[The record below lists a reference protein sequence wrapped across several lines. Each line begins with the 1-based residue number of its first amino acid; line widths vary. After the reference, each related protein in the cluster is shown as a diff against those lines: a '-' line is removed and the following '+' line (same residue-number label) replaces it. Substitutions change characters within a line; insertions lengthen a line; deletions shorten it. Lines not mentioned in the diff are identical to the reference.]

1 MFCPKCGAQLPD
13 DSVFCMKCGANV
25 GLVSNQKQAA
35 PGSGSSVI
43 APSGATTLKCPSCG
57 APISPN
63 FGEMLITCQYC
74 GSSVS
79 LGNEGWKSI
88 NKHTM
93 LPLKISS
100 QDDILKQV
108 HDLMDK
114 GFLHRHLQET
124 STLEETNLAL
134 VPYWLIPVSART
146 SIVAV
151 DMVAEGAT
159 IATTAALAGI
169 MGGAIG
175 GGGRRGFGGGGGL
188 VTGVMLGTM
197 MGGGGFGGGQG
208 NSRAYQLD
216 NDYNF
221 PIVGLKALTDY
232 QPKDYQF
239 TLTDRVLFDESK
251 VKGIKVLNGD
261 VGEDV
266 AKMQAKTL
274 VDQLQAQ
281 KAHAAHHMVQQIN
294 TMSDVGESELLHAP
308 VWFVRYQHKNGKIV
322 LVIDGYSGGVINSI
336 GLGGV

>member
-13 DSVFCMKCGANV
+13 DAVFCYKCGAKM
-25 GLVSNQKQAA
+25 GQAVA
-35 PGSGSSVI
+35 QQPAKAGQDVI
-43 APSGATTLKCPSCG
+43 APSGATSLKCPSCG
-57 APISPN
+57 APISPK
-63 FGEMLITCQYC
+63 FGEMLVTCEYC

-93 LPLKISS
+93 LPVKINQ
-100 QDDILKQV
+100 QDDVLKEI
-108 HDLMDK
+108 HGLMDR
-114 GFLHRHLQET
+114 GLLHRHLQES
-124 STLEETNLAL
+124 STLEEVNLAL

-146 SIVAV
+146 SLVAV
-151 DMVAEGAT
+151 DMAAEAGQ

-175 GGGRRGFGGGGGL
+175 GGRGRGFGGGGM
-188 VTGVMLGTM
+188 VTGMMLGTM

-208 NSRAYQLD
+208 NRRSYQMD

-239 TLTDRVLFDESK
+239 NLADRVLFDETK
-251 VKGIKVLNGD
+251 VKGFKVLNGD
-261 VGEDV
+261 VGEDI

-274 VDQLQAQ
+274 VDQLQSQ
-281 KAHAAHHMVQQIN
+281 KAHEAHHMIQQLN
-294 TMSDVGESELLHAP
+294 TESDLGEAELLHAP
-308 VWFVRYQHKNGKIV
+308 VWFARYDHKNGKIV
-322 LVIDGYSGGVINSI
+322 LVIDGNTGGVINSI
-336 GLGGV
+336 GL